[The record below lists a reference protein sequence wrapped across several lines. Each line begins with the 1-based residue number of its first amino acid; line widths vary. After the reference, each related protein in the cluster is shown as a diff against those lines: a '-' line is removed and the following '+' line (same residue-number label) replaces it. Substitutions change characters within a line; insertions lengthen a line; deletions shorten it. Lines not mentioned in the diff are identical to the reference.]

1 MATETT
7 RRGRGR
13 PRSTGNVVCG
23 RCGRQVAKT
32 RVTWP
37 DGQICGICY
46 TEATRTY
53 GACDECG
60 QARLLPG
67 RDGQRCLCRGCAGIT
82 TALDCTRCGQE
93 GERYRAGICARCA
106 LRDDL
111 TDLLTPRD
119 APPLPAAVKLIE
131 ALCSAGRPESIHT
144 WKRNPV
150 VRQTL
155 VDIGSGAIT
164 LDHDSFNAARLG
176 RAGGHLREL
185 LIQHGLLPPRDPDL
199 ALFEAWLDKRLNQI
213 DDPAVRKPIERFANW
228 HHLERIR
235 HKVRRGEPVAGST
248 HTAKQEITVVGG
260 FLSWLLNDKHRTISS
275 CTQADVDEWLST
287 GPTTRTA
294 IRTFTVWAGN
304 NKVGP
309 KLLVEHRQARSAR
322 LLTNEERIR
331 WLRTCLVEDPDTL
344 VYRVAGVLLLLYAQ
358 PLVRVVRLTCP
369 DVIDSGGE
377 LHVRLGKDPAPV
389 PEPFAYLLRLHLENR
404 PNLQTVNSSGNPWL
418 FPGGRAGQHL
428 SANAVTVRIRRLGI
442 EPLAARNST
451 IRDLVRQVPPPIV
464 AAQLGYS
471 NQVALKHAALA
482 AEPQSQYAKIVSSRL
497 RSI

>member
-1 MATETT
+1 MATDTT

-13 PRSTGNVVCG
+13 PRSTGNVVCD

-37 DGQICGICY
+37 DGRICGICY
-46 TEATRTY
+46 TNATRTY
-53 GACDECG
+53 GTCDECG

-67 RDGQRCLCRGCAGIT
+67 RDGQRSLCRGCAEIT
-82 TALDCTRCGQE
+82 TALDCTRCGRE

-111 TDLLTPRD
+111 ADLLTPSD

-150 VRQTL
+150 VRQAL

-164 LDHDSFNAARLG
+164 LDHDSFDAAHLG
-176 RAGGHLREL
+176 RAGAHLREL

-199 ALFEAWLDKRLNQI
+199 ALFEAWLDTRLNQI
-213 DDPAVRKPIERFANW
+213 DDPAVRKPIERFATW
-228 HHLERIR
+228 HHLERVR
-235 HKVRRGEPVAGST
+235 HKVRRGEPVAGAT
-248 HTAKQEITVVGG
+248 RTAKQEITVVGG
-260 FLSWLLNDKHRTISS
+260 FLNWLLSNKHRTISS
-275 CTQADVDEWLST
+275 CMQADVDEWLST

-309 KLLVEHRQARSAR
+309 KLMVEHRQARSTR
-322 LLTNEERIR
+322 FLTNEERIH

-344 VYRVAGVLLLLYAQ
+344 GYRVAGVLLLLYAQ

-369 DVIDSGGE
+369 DVIDTGGE
-377 LHVRLGKDPAPV
+377 LQVRLGKDPAPV
-389 PEPFAYLLRLHLENR
+389 PEPFAALVRMHLEHR
-404 PNLQTVNSSGNPWL
+404 PNMQTVNSSGNRWL
-418 FPGGRAGQHL
+418 FPGGLAGRHIA
-428 SANAVTVRIRRLGI
+428 ANTVMIRLRRLGI
-442 EPLAARNST
+442 DLLGARNSSL
-451 IRDLVRQVPPPIV
+451 RDLVRQVPPPIV

-471 NQVALKHAALA
+471 NQIVFRHAALA
-482 AEPQSQYAKIVSSRL
+482 AEPLGRYAQTAAVHLQNI
-497 RSI
+497 